1 MNFAAQGDVAGV
13 LQRLADGVSPNVTNP
28 IGQTALHI
36 AAIWNHVEVATVLLD
51 AGANV
56 NQKNQYGVTPL
67 LFAAQKDHLEVSRV
81 LVQRGADINVKGGN
95 GRKPWES
102 ASGALRDLL
111 GGPSNPLHNAMKARD
126 LGKLQT
132 LLDGGE
138 CDVSA
143 TDNRGRTALHL
154 AALYTLGSEAGL
166 KLGDKSSNPEGSGN
180 DGLDAL
186 QMLVAAAA
194 RQPPKGAGAACDIL
208 DDDGTGAL
216 HMLVRGDHVAG
227 ATLLLVAGADP
238 NLRSQPNDSE
248 YRSNQWG
255 KKVDGAMEAIGVL
268 DDLSPLHMALDCEE
282 PSATMIDLL
291 LEHRADP
298 NVRDAEKRTPLHIAL
313 DFDEDRNGVDLVM
326 AEKMLQK
333 GADASLGSNE
343 IGLQNSCVHAAVD
356 HSDAATLELLLKYG
370 APHSAAGKGGFTPL
384 CVAARS
390 GNLACAM
397 PLLAAGADPDAP
409 TAAGKSARE
418 YATLNKRTKL
428 LEAFDANV
436 HTAALLDGVPTNA
449 TGN

>member
-1 MNFAAQGDVAGV
+1 M
-13 LQRLADGVSPNVTNP
+13 
-28 IGQTALHI
+28 
-36 AAIWNHVEVATVLLD
+36 LLD

-81 LVQRGADINVKGGN
+81 LAMQSRAGIIAKGGN

-166 KLGDKSSNPEGSGN
+166 KLGDKSSNPEGKTTASS
-180 DGLDAL
+180 AL

-194 RQPPKGAGAACDIL
+194 RRRRRARRGVRHPRRRRHWRPPR
-208 DDDGTGAL
+208 
-216 HMLVRGDHVAG
+216 LVRGDHVAG

-268 DDLSPLHMALDCEE
+268 DDLSPLHMALDCEG
-282 PSATMIDLL
+282 
-291 LEHRADP
+291 RAP
-298 NVRDAEKRTPLHIAL
+298 R
-313 DFDEDRNGVDLVM
+313 
-326 AEKMLQK
+326 
-333 GADASLGSNE
+333 
-343 IGLQNSCVHAAVD
+343 
-356 HSDAATLELLLKYG
+356 
-370 APHSAAGKGGFTPL
+370 
-384 CVAARS
+384 
-390 GNLACAM
+390 
-397 PLLAAGADPDAP
+397 
-409 TAAGKSARE
+409 
-418 YATLNKRTKL
+418 
-428 LEAFDANV
+428 
-436 HTAALLDGVPTNA
+436 
-449 TGN
+449 